1 MMKGIWILLF
11 IPFCSLICYSQQKT
25 DECEGRGNKLYHC
38 VLYKNGILLHSYA
51 DTGKKK
57 LLKTDTILSPQ
68 KRSKVKVSSKPQIA
82 CDMSPSAFRNRIY
95 ICWSDNKS
103 GKKNDDV
110 YLSFSDSDG
119 KNWCEPVL
127 LTYYPNHKAQSKPA
141 LYVDEENGKLYVLY
155 YDTRNYPEGE
165 CYDAVLSIS
174 ENGGLKF
181 DTYQLNAH
189 CIKGPQI
196 QGRIFLNEKDQ
207 LMANW
212 NEPIKKESKRFFAIT
227 DSSLN
232 ACKKKQ
238 EAPFIQHERSLTFQ
252 DKIQLALNLS
262 EDVTITAI
270 LTKPSESEYEKVLFR
285 NKVFTKSNNV
295 LLINT
300 RDLALKKTHYI
311 VTLYY
316 RGISSYFWITAE

>member
-1 MMKGIWILLF
+1 MKGISFLILLQV
-11 IPFCSLICYSQQKT
+11 FCQSALSQIKT
-25 DECEGRGNKLYHC
+25 DECEGRNDRFYKCSLF
-38 VLYKNGILLHSYA
+38 KNGILLSTYS
-51 DTGKKK
+51 DKEKKK
-57 LLKTDTILSPQ
+57 LIRTDTVLSPQ
-68 KRSKVKVSSKPQIA
+68 MRSKVLVSSRPQIA
-82 CDMSPSAFRNRIY
+82 CDLSPSAFRNRIY

-110 YLSFSDSDG
+110 YLSYSDSDG

-141 LYVDEENGKLYVLY
+141 LYVDENNGKVYVLY
-155 YDTRNYPEGE
+155 YDARNYPEGG
-165 CYDAVLSIS
+165 CYDVVLAVS

-181 DTYQLNAH
+181 ENYQLNSH
-189 CIKGPQI
+189 YIKGPQLQTSLSLNE
-196 QGRIFLNEKDQ
+196 QGR

-212 NEPIKKESKRFFAIT
+212 KEPVNKNNERYFEIN

-232 ACKKKQ
+232 LCKKR
-238 EAPFIQHERSLTFQ
+238 ERSFFLQHERSVPFQ
-252 DKIQLALNLS
+252 DQIEMPIKILEDLS
-262 EDVTITAI
+262 ITAI
-270 LTKPSESEYEKVLFR
+270 LTKPTDSGYEKVIF
-285 NKVFTKSNNV
+285 NKKPFTKSNNV

-300 RDLALKKTHYI
+300 KALALKKTHYI